1 MSKIGRASRNAS
13 LLRVET
19 VSADKTISSAESG
32 ELYFLDGSTEG
43 NITVTLPAAKA
54 GAYLT
59 FVLVAASNAATE
71 IKVAAP
77 SGQIRGTVEYQAAG
91 TTAGD
96 AQRRVK
102 AAIAASDLVFADAS
116 VLGSRLELV
125 CDGTN
130 WLILRAE
137 SSAAWRT
144 SFS

>member
-19 VSADKTISSAESG
+19 VSASKTIASAESG
-32 ELYFLDGSTEG
+32 ELYFLDGSDAG

-71 IKVAAP
+71 IAITAP
-77 SGQIRGTVEYQAAG
+77 TGQVQGTVEHQAAG
-91 TTAGD
+91 VTGGGQERTK
-96 AQRRVK
+96 Q
-102 AAIAASDLVFADAS
+102 AIAASSVIFADAS
-116 VLGSRLELV
+116 ILGSRLELV

-130 WLILRAE
+130 WLILRGE
-137 SSAAWRT
+137 GSAAWRT
-144 SFS
+144 TFS